1 MKNHLKHFLL
11 VLYIILSSAVFSNAQ
26 KKTEKTKTNPS
37 SQELQ
42 QMMNEMQNQ
51 MENMDPES
59 KEMMKKMGIGMP
71 DMNKIGYAVS
81 GDYKDTGPIPELNE
95 ARIQMAKQNKLNSG
109 NLAGYIQKI
118 HQAVCTKVGA
128 EATGTGKEIF
138 QMAKSK
144 SGGAQAANGLWA
156 FGANLPAVVVLGNT
170 LIEDPKNTDD
180 LNNYAAFLIMAGAEE
195 GALPILEYL
204 NKIYP
209 KNSTILNNIGQ
220 AWFGLGELKM
230 AENYLDSV
238 IALYAGHSQANF
250 TKSLIQEHKGEKN
263 GAVSSMK
270 RSIKTAYSSTKEE
283 RLKSLDYD
291 VKENDISWHT
301 SLPQDP
307 LGFEQ
312 VSWPPY
318 PRSVSESDTYEAE
331 WEGFREEIRG
341 KMAPIQSKFQQ
352 AQTEYTVS
360 LTEDPFKMMKTVMN
374 TNLKLPQSIMP
385 FSSKAR
391 AKLEYYKDDDELEL
405 AKYERV
411 LQDNDSL
418 QAELRKLDEKHR
430 KELQEIEKKLGKYI
444 GEGETAD
451 QRKAYC
457 EAIDKSNDK
466 YLELI
471 NTILEKENK
480 KWLEY
485 WRKTMS
491 RRLNY
496 YQYSM
501 PEEAF
506 EMEKLKAQMMWLGL
520 VSGQEVIFIGHSK
533 LCNKPDKQKPALKH
547 LGDFYD
553 MTCKEKSVMNLGIG
567 SVTIECNK
575 MTTELDAGFV
585 KYSQREN
592 MDNGTIIRGTVEI
605 GKDFGIG
612 KGVAMGPVKAELKA
626 GAGAF
631 IEFDSE
637 GITDVGV
644 KGGIS
649 AEAGTNLV
657 PEETSKETGIG
668 DQGTTAFGAEA
679 RWGWNSGGSV
689 AGKGLLSGLSI
700 K

>member
-1 MKNHLKHFLL
+1 MKKLQLILL
-11 VLYIILSSAVFSNAQ
+11 IILTTIVSPAISQNNSQNKEEV
-26 KKTEKTKTNPS
+26 PS
-37 SQELQ
+37 KQELEE
-42 QMMNEMQNQ
+42 MMKEMQKE
-51 MENMDPES
+51 MENLDPEA
-59 KEMMKKMGIGMP
+59 KKMMKKMGIGMP
-71 DMNKIGYAVS
+71 DMNKIGYAIS
-81 GDYKDTGPIPELNE
+81 ADYEDAGSIPERDE
-95 ARIQMAKQNKLNSG
+95 ERIRKAKQHKLNSG
-109 NLAGYIQKI
+109 NITEYIQQI

-128 EATGTGKEIF
+128 DETKTGKEIY
-138 QMAKSK
+138 QMAKSNG
-144 SGGAQAANGLWA
+144 GGAQAANGLWA
-156 FGANLPAVVVLGNT
+156 FGANLPAVVVLGNA
-170 LIEDPKNTDD
+170 LIEDPKNPDN
-180 LNNYAAFLIMAGAEE
+180 LNNYAAFLSMTGAEE

-209 KNSTILNNIGQ
+209 KNSTILNNMGQ

-238 IALYAGHSQANF
+238 IAQYAGHSQANF
-250 TKSLIQEHKGEKN
+250 TKSLIQENRGDKA
-263 GAVSSMK
+263 GARSSMK
-270 RSIKTAYSSTKEE
+270 RSIKTAYSSAKEE
-283 RLKSLDYD
+283 RLKALGYE

-312 VSWPPY
+312 ISWPPY
-318 PRSVSESDTYEAE
+318 PKSVGESEKSEAE
-331 WEGFREEIRG
+331 WEAFRETIKG
-341 KMAPIQSKFQQ
+341 KMASIQSKFQQ
-352 AQTEYTVS
+352 AQAEYTAS
-360 LTEDPFKMMKTVMN
+360 LTEDPFKMMKSAMN

-391 AKLEYYKDDDELEL
+391 AKMEYYKDDDELEL

-411 LQDNDSL
+411 LQYNDSL
-418 QAELRKLDEKHR
+418 QAELQKLDEKHL
-430 KELQEIEKKLGKYI
+430 KELQEIEKRLGKYI

-457 EAIDKSNDK
+457 EAINKSNDK
-466 YLELI
+466 YLELT

-496 YQYSM
+496 NQYSM

-506 EMEKLKAQMMWLGL
+506 ELEKLKAQLMWLGF
-520 VSGQEVIFIGHSK
+520 VSGQAVRFEDPSK
-533 LCNKPDKQKPALKH
+533 LCDNLEKQKPASKK

-553 MTCKEKSVMNLGIG
+553 MTCKEKSVMNYGIG
-567 SVTIECNK
+567 SITFECNK

-612 KGVAMGPVKAELKA
+612 KGVEMGPVKAELKA
-626 GAGAF
+626 GVGGF

-637 GITDVGV
+637 GVTDVGI

-649 AEAGTNLV
+649 AEVGTNLV
-657 PEETSKETGIG
+657 PEETSEETGIE
-668 DQGTTAFGAEA
+668 DPSTTAFGAEA

>member
-1 MKNHLKHFLL
+1 MKKLQLILL
-11 VLYIILSSAVFSNAQ
+11 VIFATIVSPAISQNNSQ
-26 KKTEKTKTNPS
+26 KKEEVPS
-37 SQELQ
+37 KQE
-42 QMMNEMQNQ
+42 
-51 MENMDPES
+51 ME
-59 KEMMKKMGIGMP
+59 EMMKQMQKEMENLDPEAKKMMKQMGIGMP
-71 DMNKIGYAVS
+71 DMNKIGYAIS
-81 GDYKDTGPIPELNE
+81 ADYEDAGPIPARNE
-95 ARIQMAKQNKLNSG
+95 ERIRKAKQHKLNSG
-109 NLAGYIQKI
+109 NVNEYIQKI

-128 EATGTGKEIF
+128 DATKTGREIF
-138 QMAKSK
+138 QTAKSNG
-144 SGGAQAANGLWA
+144 GGAQAANGLWA
-156 FGANLPAVVVLGNT
+156 FGANLPAVVVLGNA
-170 LIEDPKNTDD
+170 LIEDPKNPDN
-180 LNNYAAFLIMAGAEE
+180 LNNYAAFLSMTGAEE

-209 KNSTILNNIGQ
+209 KNSTILNNMGQ

-238 IALYAGHSQANF
+238 IAQYAGHSQANF
-250 TKSLIQEHKGEKN
+250 TKSLIQENRGDKA
-263 GAVSSMK
+263 GARSSMK
-270 RSIKTAYSSTKEE
+270 RSIKTAYSSAKEE
-283 RLKSLDYD
+283 RLKALGYE

-312 VSWPPY
+312 ISWPPY
-318 PRSVSESDTYEAE
+318 PKSVGESEKSEAE
-331 WEGFREEIRG
+331 WEAFRETIKG
-341 KMAPIQSKFQQ
+341 KMASIQSKFQQ
-352 AQTEYTVS
+352 AQAEYTAS
-360 LTEDPFKMMKTVMN
+360 LTEDPFKMMKSAMN

-391 AKLEYYKDDDELEL
+391 AKMEYYKDDDELEL

-418 QAELRKLDEKHR
+418 QAELQKLDEKHL
-430 KELQEIEKKLGKYI
+430 KELQEIEKRLGKYI

-457 EAIDKSNDK
+457 EAINKSNDK
-466 YLELI
+466 YLELT

-496 YQYSM
+496 NQYSM

-506 EMEKLKAQMMWLGL
+506 ELEKLKAQLMWLGF
-520 VSGQEVIFIGHSK
+520 VSGQEVRFEGPSK
-533 LCNKPDKQKPALKH
+533 LCNNPEKQKPASKK

-575 MTTELDAGFV
+575 MTTELDAEFV

-592 MDNGTIIRGTVEI
+592 MDNGTIIRGTLEI

-612 KGVAMGPVKAELKA
+612 KGVEMGPVKAELKA
-626 GAGAF
+626 SVGAF

-637 GITDVGV
+637 GVTDVGI

-657 PEETSKETGIG
+657 PEETSEETGI
-668 DQGTTAFGAEA
+668 DDPSTTAFGAEA

-689 AGKGLLSGLSI
+689 AGKGLLNGLNI